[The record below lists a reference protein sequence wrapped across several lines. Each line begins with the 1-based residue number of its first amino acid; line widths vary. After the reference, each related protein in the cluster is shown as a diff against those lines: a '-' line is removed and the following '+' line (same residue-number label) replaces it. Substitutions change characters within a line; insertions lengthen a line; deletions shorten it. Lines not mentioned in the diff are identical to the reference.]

1 MVTCINHI
9 MSDQQKEEDKTKDYY
24 EYQVTDNQSDS
35 SAKTNNM
42 KDKIV
47 DKIKPQI
54 DKFSRGEREY

>member
-1 MVTCINHI
+1 MCIYHF

-24 EYQVTDNQSDS
+24 EYRATDNQSAS
-35 SAKTNNM
+35 SAKPNNI

-54 DKFSRGEREY
+54 DKFAAEE